1 MRWHRNL
8 SRGLLRKQHPNQLV
22 DEDLVV
28 DLARL
33 YAPIEGL
40 EQMTR
45 FESVLRERRQTQP
58 HSEQLQPKRRLSP
71 RWGVTG
77 LAVVAV
83 AVAAAVVAV
92 ALPSGGRSTS
102 IAEAQQFLLEIPD
115 RLDVPAGQVFYQ
127 RVEVYWRYGPR
138 ASEIIAGT
146 GIPTENHVRESW
158 ELIGENQTVDESR
171 GHMMDDSGTVLE
183 TTEFKDGVMTASD
196 PRTGEDITDG
206 QPIVVE
212 GKLDINGPRDRAAAY
227 MKQLADGSTTVISQS
242 DSQLVLETTTP
253 ASDRDRERVYD
264 PGEFSVPFFVDLK
277 PIEFISRE
285 TIEAD
290 GTVSLQ
296 EVHAVTQ
303 TGERVLIQSWR
314 ITDKA
319 ILDRMP

>member
-1 MRWHRNL
+1 
-8 SRGLLRKQHPNQLV
+8 
-22 DEDLVV
+22 
-28 DLARL
+28 
-33 YAPIEGL
+33 
-40 EQMTR
+40 
-45 FESVLRERRQTQP
+45 
-58 HSEQLQPKRRLSP
+58 
-71 RWGVTG
+71 
-77 LAVVAV
+77 
-83 AVAAAVVAV
+83 
-92 ALPSGGRSTS
+92 
-102 IAEAQQFLLEIPD
+102 
-115 RLDVPAGQVFYQ
+115 
-127 RVEVYWRYGPR
+127 
-138 ASEIIAGT
+138 
-146 GIPTENHVRESW
+146 
-158 ELIGENQTVDESR
+158 
-171 GHMMDDSGTVLE
+171 
-183 TTEFKDGVMTASD
+183 MTASD